1 MGGGG
6 GSKFFGALLSPPDP
20 SPDEVPWPD
29 PSPDEVPCCGSAGA
43 AVDCSVEV
51 EISPSKTIKNVLLM
65 AKFTYV
71 LILA

>member
-1 MGGGG
+1 LGGGG
-6 GSKFFGALLSPPDP
+6 GSKFFGALLSP
-20 SPDEVPWPD
+20 PD

-51 EISPSKTIKNVLLM
+51 EISPLKTIKNVLLM

-71 LILA
+71 LVLA